1 MSFNKL
7 DKKLLPDLVVSVP
20 TYNRCRLLDAFL
32 EAHTALFARY
42 NVPLHIYDNAST
54 DDTEQVVQQWIKAY
68 PFISYIRQPA
78 NVGPVQNVWDAIN
91 LPDARYVWP
100 IGDGNQISE
109 ECLKIAIMQIS
120 LDVDAIVFNLPSS
133 KFGLMNNTCNEGV
146 LDNADVVLVNLK
158 DVLSCLAVTVFSTRV
173 IKSFDFSLYGQTYY
187 PQTCC
192 LLDYCAK
199 NNFKLYWCQTVSI
212 QGLAAASTLKRNWS
226 TTSSAIEIGAVNW
239 VQSINMLPYDETI
252 KRLASVN
259 TWFFNWRFLVV
270 MRSHGA
276 ISLGLVIKNFSYILK
291 AAPKNVHTVPFLFF
305 CCLIPQ
311 PIVRWTINGFRVI
324 KTFIGRS

>member
-1 MSFNKL
+1 MFFNKL
-7 DKKLLPDLVVSVP
+7 NKKPLPDLVVSVP
-20 TYNRCRLLDAFL
+20 TYNRSRLLDAFL
-32 EAHTALFARY
+32 QAHAPLFAGY

-54 DDTEQVVQQWIKAY
+54 DDTEQVVQQWIRAF
-68 PFISYIRQPA
+68 PIISYIRQSA
-78 NVGPVQNVWDAIN
+78 NVGPIKNIWDAIN

-252 KRLASVN
+252 KRLASVH
-259 TWFFNWRFLVV
+259 TSFFNWRFLVV